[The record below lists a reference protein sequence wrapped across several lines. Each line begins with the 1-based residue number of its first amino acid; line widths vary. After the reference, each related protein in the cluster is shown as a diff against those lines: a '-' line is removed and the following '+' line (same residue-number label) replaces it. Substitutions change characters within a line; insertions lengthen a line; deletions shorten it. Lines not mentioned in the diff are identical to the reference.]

1 MVDATI
7 GNVPTLNRTVLEFRA
22 LIESNNARRVA
33 QEKTRM
39 AKEALAESKLN
50 DNIKKLEDT
59 IKEQGKKAKQSDKDQ
74 LALLIEE
81 RSDRI
86 DARIRQQEM
95 RRLAQQTLGLS
106 DKQFKEQQRANEEA
120 KGARQRLEDLK
131 TQLQSQGVDIKDNK
145 NIQKLETE
153 VARKERNARLKAMP
167 LSSQLKEQGKDALK
181 ATGKQLARFLGPNS
195 FFGKS
200 IGGLLGALNR
210 RFISPLVGGIGAIL
224 KGGTLIA
231 FLIGLI
237 EFLKSDIWKDYKE
250 KLIPSIV
257 KGLEATF
264 TQFKKTFDDFFGEDG
279 GFVKGFDGIMEDLF
293 GVSSDSELSK
303 GLKRF
308 GASITRIFFG
318 FFGEPGE
325 GGKPGGILPGLKV
338 LVKELGKAIGLV
350 DPVTNEVLSLQEIF
364 NPNNPVGMTV
374 AIALLVGT
382 FRKITGLIRAA
393 GGIGTAGA
401 TIGTA
406 AFSGKL
412 TKDVLKVGEEF
423 KSGGR
428 TFAKDDTGRIRE
440 VVTDARGKKRLKF
453 LGKGMTEADILSKAT
468 LPKRLGGGLGKN
480 AGRILRVMGGVAKIL
495 PGIGI
500 GLSVTEAAKVLQ
512 SDASP
517 AQKRN
522 QLIGIFGGLGG
533 STLGAL
539 LGGLV
544 GGLVGPLGAFI
555 GSLGLGIY
563 GYFKGEQI
571 ATGLAQYALGEKVT
585 AFDRIIFDP
594 MSLLPYNL
602 NKLLSGSSAPESNRT
617 VDDIVNFPR
626 SDVLGA
632 NSSLLDSGQLIPGGL
647 RATLEQEKQL
657 IESFNLGA
665 TDLTRSNGVSA
676 SITAQDLMMGS
687 MGNIVVAPQ
696 NTSINSAISNFI
708 NNRSLSGDNKVV
720 NTVTK
725 LNNE

>member
-1 MVDATI
+1 M
-7 GNVPTLNRTVLEFRA
+7 
-22 LIESNNARRVA
+22 
-33 QEKTRM
+33 
-39 AKEALAESKLN
+39 
-50 DNIKKLEDT
+50 
-59 IKEQGKKAKQSDKDQ
+59 
-74 LALLIEE
+74 
-81 RSDRI
+81 
-86 DARIRQQEM
+86 
-95 RRLAQQTLGLS
+95 
-106 DKQFKEQQRANEEA
+106 
-120 KGARQRLEDLK
+120 
-131 TQLQSQGVDIKDNK
+131 
-145 NIQKLETE
+145 
-153 VARKERNARLKAMP
+153 
-167 LSSQLKEQGKDALK
+167 
-181 ATGKQLARFLGPNS
+181 
-195 FFGKS
+195 
-200 IGGLLGALNR
+200 
-210 RFISPLVGGIGAIL
+210 
-224 KGGTLIA
+224 
-231 FLIGLI
+231 
-237 EFLKSDIWKDYKE
+237 
-250 KLIPSIV
+250 
-257 KGLEATF
+257 
-264 TQFKKTFDDFFGEDG
+264 
-279 GFVKGFDGIMEDLF
+279 
-293 GVSSDSELSK
+293 
-303 GLKRF
+303 
-308 GASITRIFFG
+308 
-318 FFGEPGE
+318 
-325 GGKPGGILPGLKV
+325 
-338 LVKELGKAIGLV
+338 
-350 DPVTNEVLSLQEIF
+350 
-364 NPNNPVGMTV
+364 
-374 AIALLVGT
+374 
-382 FRKITGLIRAA
+382 
-393 GGIGTAGA
+393 
-401 TIGTA
+401 
-406 AFSGKL
+406 
-412 TKDVLKVGEEF
+412 LKVGEEF

-602 NKLLSGSSAPESNRT
+602 NKLLSGGSAPESNRT

-665 TDLTRSNGVSA
+665 TDLPRSNGVSA